1 MFKKPSIAFSVF
13 AFMALGAPPVAL
25 ASMIQATITGTVS
38 AGVDGTVAGSTP
50 VFGFAPGTSL
60 AGQAFTLTYTFDDT
74 EGQQTATTCCAL
86 PPLTVKTDIA
96 GTGASSPGTAVLQ
109 IGGGSFTFGPSAQGN
124 SEAYRTAPPI
134 DSTAYYYVGVQD
146 ALNDSDVVALVEP
159 ADGTILSPDP
169 NWESAFSSSNLSGG
183 VYAFNISVETAP
195 GSYLFAT
202 GELTAT
208 SITVSRP
215 NAAGAAP
222 EPEASL
228 LLGIGLMALGT
239 FRFRRGTS

>member
-1 MFKKPSIAFSVF
+1 MSKKPSICFSVF

-38 AGVDGTVAGSTP
+38 AGVDGTSGGSTP

-60 AGQAFTLTYTFDDT
+60 VGQAFTLTYTFDDT

-86 PPLTVKTDIA
+86 PPVTVKTDIA

-109 IGGGSFTFGPSAQGN
+109 IGGGSFTFGPSSEGS

-134 DSTAYYYVGVQD
+134 DSTAYYEVIVQD
-146 ALNDSDVVALVEP
+146 GINDSDVFALVVP
-159 ADGTILSPDP
+159 ADGTILSLDP

-222 EPEASL
+222 EPAASL
-228 LLGIGLMALGT
+228 LVGIGLIALGT
-239 FRFRRGTS
+239 FRLRRGRS

>member
-1 MFKKPSIAFSVF
+1 MFKKPSICFSVF

-25 ASMIQATITGTVS
+25 ASMIQATITGIVS
-38 AGVDGTVAGSTP
+38 AGVDGTAGSAP

-60 AGQAFTLTYTFDDT
+60 VGQAFTLTYTFDDT
-74 EGQQTATTCCAL
+74 EGQQTATTCCAV

-96 GTGASSPGTAVLQ
+96 GAGASSPGTAVLQ
-109 IGGGSFTFGPSAQGN
+109 IGGGSFTFGPSSQGN

-134 DSTAYYYVGVQD
+134 SSTAYYYVGVQD
-146 ALNDSDVVALVEP
+146 ALNDSEVFALVYP
-159 ADGTILSPDP
+159 ADGTIVSPDP

-183 VYAFNISVETAP
+183 TYGFNISVETVP

-208 SITVSRP
+208 SITVSGP
-215 NAAGAAP
+215 IPAGSTP

-228 LLGIGLMALGT
+228 LLGIGLIALGT
-239 FRFRRGTS
+239 FRFRRGRS

>member
-1 MFKKPSIAFSVF
+1 MFEKPSICFSVF

-74 EGQQTATTCCAL
+74 IGQQTSTTCCAL
-86 PPLTVKTDIA
+86 PPVTVETELA

-109 IGGGSFTFGPSAQGN
+109 IGSGSFTFGPSSEGD

-134 DSTAYYYVGVQD
+134 SSSAYYYVGVQD
-146 ALNDSDVVALVEP
+146 ALDDSDVSALVEP
-159 ADGTILSPDP
+159 ADGTILSADP

-183 VYAFNISVETAP
+183 VYSFGISVETAP
-195 GSYLFAT
+195 GSYLFAE

-208 SITVSRP
+208 SITVSGP
-215 NAAGAAP
+215 IPAGSTP

-228 LLGIGLMALGT
+228 LVGIGLIALGT
-239 FRFRRGTS
+239 FRLRRGRS